1 MPFRCLFLNIFHAPT
16 PHHERVYLLFWTA
29 TLTIVKDIA
38 NHFAVSVL
46 PSMHHPRYFRVGN
59 GQHIIYKI
67 GVYQDPLVF
76 Y

>member
-1 MPFRCLFLNIFHAPT
+1 MFIFKYISRTHPSSRT
-16 PHHERVYLLFWTA
+16 RLSPFWTA